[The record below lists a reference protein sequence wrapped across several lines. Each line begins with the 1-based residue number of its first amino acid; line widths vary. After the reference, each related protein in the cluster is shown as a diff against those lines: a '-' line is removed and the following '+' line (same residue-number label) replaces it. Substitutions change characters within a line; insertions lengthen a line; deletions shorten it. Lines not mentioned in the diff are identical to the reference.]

1 MADVH
6 DRSEH
11 IPAVTGS
18 TNKIVVAV
26 NRNNEHSRRW
36 NMPSRIVR
44 LGIPSLF
51 LLLAISISPAG
62 ESIREMVV
70 QVRSCVM
77 RSGPTFLSSPSGNLA
92 YSENVKVVEEDGPW
106 RKVSSS
112 GGKLSGWIHV
122 TALTPP
128 RAEFKQ
134 GTSQAGTR
142 VSSGEVALAGRGFD
156 AEVESKLRQKNKNL
170 NYAGVD
176 KLESLII
183 RPEDIQAFARK
194 GKLLPMEKR

>member
-1 MADVH
+1 M
-6 DRSEH
+6 
-11 IPAVTGS
+11 T
-18 TNKIVVAV
+18 
-26 NRNNEHSRRW
+26 SRTL
-36 NMPSRIVR
+36 VR
-44 LGIPSLF
+44 LVIPSLLF
-51 LLLAISISPAG
+51 SLAISISPAA
-62 ESIREMVV
+62 ESIKEMVV

-77 RSGPTFLSSPSGNLA
+77 RSGPSFLASPSGNLA
-92 YSENVKVVEEDGPW
+92 YSENVNVVDENGPW

-122 TALTPP
+122 TALAPP

-134 GTSQAGTR
+134 GTGQAGTR

-176 KLESLII
+176 KIESLII
-183 RPEDIQAFARK
+183 KPEDIQAFARK
-194 GKLLPMEKR
+194 GELLPMEKK